1 MVLGESAIRR
11 EVGGRRVMAAQL
23 KRLADMSTMPNISL
37 RVLPFSAGLPLG
49 QPFGQFVILNF
60 GEAAK
65 SNSGEPPVV
74 YLEHATGE
82 LSLEKPTE
90 FVSTLTRIRASS
102 EPPWMIRRAGICFGG
117 WQGSLQRD

>member
-1 MVLGESAIRR
+1 
-11 EVGGRRVMAAQL
+11 MAAQL

-82 LSLEKPTE
+82 LYLEKPTDVRQYTHSYQSIQRAALDDQASRDLFRRVARE
-90 FVSTLTRIRASS
+90 FAT
-102 EPPWMIRRAGICFGG
+102 
-117 WQGSLQRD
+117 